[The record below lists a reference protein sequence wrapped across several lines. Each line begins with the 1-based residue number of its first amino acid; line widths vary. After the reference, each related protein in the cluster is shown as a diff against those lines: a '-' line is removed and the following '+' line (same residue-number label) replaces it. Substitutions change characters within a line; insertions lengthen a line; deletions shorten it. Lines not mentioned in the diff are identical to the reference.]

1 MSFRGTHV
9 IPSGARNL
17 PPSRNVRGVSV
28 IPAQAGIQMGRE
40 RDACRWLL
48 PLFAGGQVAAVLQDR
63 ILAASAVGGG
73 RLQLRARLAHA
84 G

>member
-1 MSFRGTHV
+1 
-9 IPSGARNL
+9 
-17 PPSRNVRGVSV
+17 
-28 IPAQAGIQMGRE
+28 MGRE

-48 PLFAGGQVAAVLQDR
+48 PLFAGGQVDAVLQDR